1 MPFIKTHSIM
11 STLEAKT
18 IYTIYAE
25 STPNPTTMKFV
36 ANRMLLDHGLAEYTS
51 FEEAKGS
58 PLALAL
64 FKFPFVQGVFIQS
77 NFITVLKSDMLSWQD
92 VVLELREFIRDF
104 LNGGGIVITEMPDM
118 STATHEQATAM
129 AGHAEPAS
137 QLEEQIIAILEEE
150 IRPAV
155 AQDGGNITFKSFNDG
170 VVSVVLRGAC
180 SGCPSSTI
188 TLKNGIETLLK
199 NRLPGEIKEV
209 VAING

>member
-1 MPFIKTHSIM
+1 METKI
-11 STLEAKT
+11 L
-18 IYTIYAE
+18 YTVYAE
-25 STPNPTTMKFV
+25 STPNLSTMKFV
-36 ANRMLLDHGLAEYTS
+36 ANRMLLEHGLAEYTGM
-51 FEEAKGS
+51 EDAKGS

-104 LNGGGIVITEMPDM
+104 LNDGGTVITELPDM
-118 STATHEQATAM
+118 AMATMQEATAM
-129 AGHAEPAS
+129 AGHAEPANA
-137 QLEEQIIAILEEE
+137 LEEQIIAILEDE

-155 AQDGGNITFKSFNDG
+155 AQDGGNITFKGFSDG

-188 TLKNGIETLLK
+188 TLKSGIESLLK
-199 NRLPGEIKEV
+199 NRLPGEVREV